1 MVTTGAKGSMV
12 NQSQVSCQLGQQ
24 ALEGRRV
31 PRMSSGRTLPSFAPY
46 DPNPRADGFI
56 ADRFLTGVRPQ
67 EYYFHCMAGREGL
80 VDTAVKTSRSGYLQR
95 CLVKH
100 LEELK
105 VSYDHTVRDGEG
117 GVVQFLYGEDGID
130 PTKAAHLDCESRT
143 FQFLARNH
151 KSLKMRYPAL
161 PNSTLDF
168 AAADYRRAK
177 DIESGTVDL
186 LKKGC
191 FVKAKKSRLGSE
203 WVRGAIC
210 EGWFDATIT
219 KTHQNGSY
227 DIKYLHNGEEVENV
241 PRFVEFNYAG
251 AKKTAAASFE
261 CELIRPAVFDPIVS
275 DTTREKGK
283 HRMGS
288 SGACV
293 SEHIAGLATEA
304 MEDPEVKTA
313 ITNSGLTRKGFGELV
328 AAKYG
333 SALVHPGEAV
343 GSIAAQSIGEPST
356 QMTLN
361 TFHLAGAGAN
371 VTLGIPRLREIIMT
385 ASKELKTPTMSVPLR
400 SSVSE
405 RDALRLTRSFTRITL
420 MDLLASVGGITVQEK
435 LELGAGANWDRCY
448 YVTLKFH
455 PAERIQEAFGLRLEY
470 IANVVTKIFIPKL
483 AKIMKAEMK
492 RSATGGNTASIEVA
506 GGSASDFIE
515 SEKPSKSKKSKSK
528 DDEYDDEVADEEDGV
543 AGSRFG
549 HKKEMTSY
557 GDMDDDEKN
566 IAKQSSSDDSD
577 EDEVAMVTEAEESDD
592 EESTGNSLK
601 ISRSKNSFK
610 LDPLRVDPSTCPLL
624 MVGLV
629 ERAAEDTVVRARPN
643 INEGFVN
650 KEEGRGR
657 CLQTAGC
664 NFEEIWQLSDEEVDH
679 TKLVSNHIWGIRC
692 AYGVEAAR
700 MSIADQIRGV
710 FAVYGISVDP
720 RHLSLIADF
729 MTYDG
734 EYKPMNRIGMT
745 DVSST
750 FLQMS
755 YESTSVFMVDAALH
769 KRNDNMNSPSANIV
783 MGNPIRHGTGAF
795 ECIATS

>member
-1 MVTTGAKGSMV
+1 
-12 NQSQVSCQLGQQ
+12 
-24 ALEGRRV
+24 
-31 PRMSSGRTLPSFAPY
+31 
-46 DPNPRADGFI
+46 
-56 ADRFLTGVRPQ
+56 
-67 EYYFHCMAGREGL
+67 
-80 VDTAVKTSRSGYLQR
+80 
-95 CLVKH
+95 
-100 LEELK
+100 
-105 VSYDHTVRDGEG
+105 
-117 GVVQFLYGEDGID
+117 
-130 PTKAAHLDCESRT
+130 
-143 FQFLARNH
+143 
-151 KSLKMRYPAL
+151 
-161 PNSTLDF
+161 
-168 AAADYRRAK
+168 
-177 DIESGTVDL
+177 
-186 LKKGC
+186 
-191 FVKAKKSRLGSE
+191 
-203 WVRGAIC
+203 
-210 EGWFDATIT
+210 
-219 KTHQNGSY
+219 
-227 DIKYLHNGEEVENV
+227 
-241 PRFVEFNYAG
+241 
-251 AKKTAAASFE
+251 
-261 CELIRPAVFDPIVS
+261 
-275 DTTREKGK
+275 
-283 HRMGS
+283 
-288 SGACV
+288 
-293 SEHIAGLATEA
+293 
-304 MEDPEVKTA
+304 
-313 ITNSGLTRKGFGELV
+313 
-328 AAKYG
+328 
-333 SALVHPGEAV
+333 
-343 GSIAAQSIGEPST
+343 
-356 QMTLN
+356 
-361 TFHLAGAGAN
+361 
-371 VTLGIPRLREIIMT
+371 
-385 ASKELKTPTMSVPLR
+385 
-400 SSVSE
+400 
-405 RDALRLTRSFTRITL
+405 
-420 MDLLASVGGITVQEK
+420 
-435 LELGAGANWDRCY
+435 
-448 YVTLKFH
+448 
-455 PAERIQEAFGLRLEY
+455 
-470 IANVVTKIFIPKL
+470 
-483 AKIMKAEMK
+483 MK
-492 RSATGGNTASIEVA
+492 RSATGGNTAPIEVA